1 MTVLMGAIPQGE
13 PESVEDGKKKLHK
26 FKQPIPIPSY
36 LMAIAAGKLESR
48 KVGPRSQVWSEPDV
62 VDAAAAKLSD
72 TEDLLKIAEGLSGP
86 YVWGIY
92 DILVL
97 PPSYAYSGME
107 NPCLTFISPHALKG
121 EKAHVSLMAHE
132 IAHSWTGNLVTNENF
147 EHFWINEGFTMFVG
161 RRIQVLVSGGKAME
175 SLEALED
182 WKQLENYVNEVV
194 TKDHPLTSL
203 VVNLAGLDPDDSF
216 NPTPYYKGSAFL
228 WYLEDIVG
236 GPSIMSEFLKSY
248 YTSFAYKSL
257 DSLKFQTHF

>member
-1 MTVLMGAIPQGE
+1 M
-13 PESVEDGKKKLHK
+13 
-26 FKQPIPIPSY
+26 
-36 LMAIAAGKLESR
+36 
-48 KVGPRSQVWSEPDV
+48 
-62 VDAAAAKLSD
+62 DAAAAKLSD